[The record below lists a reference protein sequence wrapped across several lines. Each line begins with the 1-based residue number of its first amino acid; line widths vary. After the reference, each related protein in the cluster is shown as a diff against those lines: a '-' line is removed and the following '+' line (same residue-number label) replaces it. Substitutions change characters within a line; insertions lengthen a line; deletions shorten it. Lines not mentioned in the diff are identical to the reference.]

1 MSEVVL
7 RPYGHIR
14 GCISYRVGQ
23 TVVVMSL
30 YLVFKDGIN
39 Q

>member
-1 MSEVVL
+1 MGEVVL

-30 YLVFKDGIN
+30 CILYLKMA
-39 Q
+39 